1 MCRFVIA
8 PEPLSG
14 TMPVPHRWVGLGG
27 RPMVDG
33 QDKAHADNS
42 AVVRRLVEETGIT
55 DDQAVGLI
63 LCLGVYNWASLLREA
78 RILKP
83 SR

>member
-1 MCRFVIA
+1 
-8 PEPLSG
+8 
-14 TMPVPHRWVGLGG
+14 
-27 RPMVDG
+27 MVDG